1 MAGLTEKAGGEMP
14 EMGAAVERA
23 HQAWEASM
31 LQQNDR
37 LRRELQERLPEELAA
52 RCGGNWL
59 GGRIQLSYW
68 GQTVSL
74 DWPGLT
80 ARVEPNGPGCSVFDT
95 ALLLYYLHTADG
107 APIAWRWIGYRELPD
122 GAFYANAFQGYSG
135 DRLARALGE
144 RPEAYTAAAQALG
157 GAALGELP
165 GLAYAFQPL
174 PCIRLASV
182 LYPGDEEF
190 PARGAVLFDAAASHY
205 LPTDGL
211 ALLGSGVVGRL
222 VKAAR

>member
-1 MAGLTEKAGGEMP
+1 
-14 EMGAAVERA
+14 
-23 HQAWEASM
+23 
-31 LQQNDR
+31 
-37 LRRELQERLPEELAA
+37 LP
-52 RCGGNWL
+52 G
-59 GGRIQLSYW
+59 
-68 GQTVSL
+68 
-74 DWPGLT
+74 
-80 ARVEPNGPGCSVFDT
+80 
-95 ALLLYYLHTADG
+95 
-107 APIAWRWIGYRELPD
+107 

-135 DRLARALGE
+135 DRMAKEFGE
-144 RPEAYTAAAQALG
+144 RPEAYAAAAGRLG

-211 ALLGSGVVGRL
+211 ALLGSGVVSRL
-222 VKAAR
+222 MKLARK